1 MRHLVTLVAT
11 SLPSEET
18 VLAHVK
24 VEALLAVVAE
34 PYDGAHLANSALD
47 PVVLG

>member
-24 VEALLAVVAE
+24 VEALQTPISRVMINVFIQQMIVA
-34 PYDGAHLANSALD
+34 G
-47 PVVLG
+47 